1 MCRWRR
7 LCASPCAVCSANTAL
22 LSARS
27 CADLFAAE
35 HRSWQ
40 GSGKTL
46 TNWCPLGDV
55 PASMGPLA
63 ILVGSNCYG
72 ERRLIEASDL
82 STGSS
87 NAPLTVDVSDIADKC
102 WWGTANFGVGDVL
115 TFTSLT
121 VHMGLH
127 NQSGEVRLSLDC
139 RAQPLSEQVSAR
151 ALQPNWVRQT
161 WDEIYEQPGW
171 KDDALKFYWRRLPLV
186 LELASCCVPSL
197 RCTCTCLPPTLSDAI
212 ADQR

>member
-1 MCRWRR
+1 
-7 LCASPCAVCSANTAL
+7 
-22 LSARS
+22 
-27 CADLFAAE
+27 
-35 HRSWQ
+35 
-40 GSGKTL
+40 
-46 TNWCPLGDV
+46 
-55 PASMGPLA
+55 MGPLA

-102 WWGTANFGVGDVL
+102 WWGSAHFGAGDVL

-161 WDEIYEQPGW
+161 WEDIYEQPGW
-171 KDDALKFYWRRLPLV
+171 RDDKLKFYWRSLPLV
-186 LELASCCVPSL
+186 RVPASCYVPLL
-197 RCTCTCLPPTLSDAI
+197 RCCVHLLRCGWCVCLPVAFAPALPLTLFQMLSPTSGEAYEEEEEGVGEEELHL
-212 ADQR
+212 RL